1 MELNNFYKHV
11 VSTYEYINKNIKY
24 SIANTKIN
32 KKIITD
38 ELFYKTI
45 IKYINIPNFLNEIP
59 EKEFNIFNDFFENLE
74 NMSDEHFITFMN
86 QHGRPLQE
94 YIYDLIE
101 TKNLPNTI
109 LDVINDISL
118 FSEFTCIN
126 ILNEILTHDFYVF
139 EYLIQFENTTCN
151 LKLITKK
158 KISKKEIQKIIC
170 RIFLIQTMFPNYQ
183 NKFNVNLYFTDQKKK
198 LPKYKILGINEI
210 NSGVSIGDINVI
222 NIFRKE
228 EMLKLLIHEIIHNL
242 DIDNSL
248 RNNTTDF
255 SKYFNIPREDNYI
268 INESYTEFLAV
279 LINSMIFSFEDN
291 NDYNYTLFIKI
302 IENEKQYTLYQNAK
316 ILNHYGFKSIDDF
329 NKPNDNE
336 LYKQNTSVFSYF
348 FLKGALLFNYR
359 EFFKIVYTL
368 SDKLKWKPEY
378 STLFIRILLENSKD
392 TKFLNAIQKYLNL
405 FSSNKSHQLYNKYT
419 LRMTY
424 K

>member
-24 SIANTKIN
+24 SITNKKIN

-45 IKYINIPNFLNEIP
+45 IKYINISNFLKEISK
-59 EKEFNIFNDFFENLE
+59 KEYTRFNDFFENLE
-74 NMSDEHFITFMN
+74 NMSDEHFIAFMN

-101 TKNLPNTI
+101 NKKLPNTI

-139 EYLIQFENTTCN
+139 EYLIQFENITCN

-210 NSGVSIGDINVI
+210 NSGVSIGDMNVI

-242 DIDNSL
+242 NIDTSL
-248 RNNTTDF
+248 RNNTTNF
-255 SKYFNIPREDNYI
+255 SKYFNIPYQDNYI

-279 LINSMIFSFEDN
+279 LINSMIFSYEDN
-291 NDYNYTLFIKI
+291 NDYNYALFIKI

-336 LYKQNTSVFSYF
+336 LYQQKTSVFSYF

-378 STLFIRILLENSKD
+378 STLFIRILLEYSKD